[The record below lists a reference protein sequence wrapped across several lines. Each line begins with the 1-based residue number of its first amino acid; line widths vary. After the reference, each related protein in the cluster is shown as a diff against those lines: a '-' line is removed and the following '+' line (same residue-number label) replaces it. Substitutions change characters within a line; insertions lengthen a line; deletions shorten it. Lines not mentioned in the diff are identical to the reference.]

1 MCEWIYP
8 EVIKKLRLSCA
19 EFLEGKL
26 SVAEIQSEIYG
37 AESSIIAIDEKWLRQ
52 ILFEAENEI
61 DLLTFTVNNDKLTG
75 SVTAVGQNIIK
86 AIS

>member
-1 MCEWIYP
+1 MSEWIYP

-26 SVAEIQSEIYG
+26 SVAEIQSEIYS
-37 AESSIIAIDEKWLRQ
+37 AESSIIAIDEKWLCQ

-61 DLLTFTVNNDKLTG
+61 ELLTFTVDNDKLTG
-75 SVTAVGQNIIK
+75 SVTAVVQNIIK

>member
-1 MCEWIYP
+1 MSEWIYP

-26 SVAEIQSEIYG
+26 SVAEIQSEIHG

-52 ILFEAENEI
+52 MLFNAENEI
-61 DLLTFTVNNDKLTG
+61 ELLTFTVDDEQLTS
-75 SVTAVGQNIIK
+75 SVIPIVQNIMN